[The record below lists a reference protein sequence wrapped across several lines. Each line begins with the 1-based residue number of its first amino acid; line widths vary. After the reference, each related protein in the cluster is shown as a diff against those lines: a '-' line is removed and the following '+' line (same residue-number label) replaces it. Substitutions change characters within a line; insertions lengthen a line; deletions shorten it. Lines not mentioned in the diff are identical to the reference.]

1 MAIRKVGSAFIGAG
15 IVAEMHGRAI
25 KRNPTSRLVGVYDQ
39 KIAASKAIAKKF
51 GGKAYRSID
60 EILDDPK
67 VELVHVLVPMVF
79 HQDVVIK
86 CLEAGK
92 HVLVEKP
99 VAQEVSELKALKAAA
114 EKAGKVCMPAHNY
127 IYTPSIMR
135 AKRLIDEGKLGDI
148 CGLWIFFNI
157 FHDEKI
163 AARYGSVL
171 RETTVHHIY
180 SMLYLLG
187 RPQTITAMKSY
198 IHYKKL
204 EVEDQAAVMCQMPN
218 GAIVNLWC
226 SFALN
231 DPTNDPWTVL
241 YKVLGTKGGVSY
253 SWNEAQYE
261 DNGGPGGGLTCYEDG
276 FAGEVDYMVN
286 QCILADMQ
294 PLSTLDDAIDALK
307 IVETAERIVD
317 SGRGSLKLKF

>member
-1 MAIRKVGSAFIGAG
+1 MRVGIQF
-15 IVAEMHGRAI
+15 
-25 KRNPTSRLVGVYDQ
+25 NPR
-39 KIAASKAIAKKF
+39 
-51 GGKAYRSID
+51 GKSSID

-157 FHDEKI
+157 F
-163 AARYGSVL
+163 RYFF
-171 RETTVHHIY
+171 
-180 SMLYLLG
+180 
-187 RPQTITAMKSY
+187 
-198 IHYKKL
+198 
-204 EVEDQAAVMCQMPN
+204 D
-218 GAIVNLWC
+218 
-226 SFALN
+226 
-231 DPTNDPWTVL
+231 
-241 YKVLGTKGGVSY
+241 
-253 SWNEAQYE
+253 
-261 DNGGPGGGLTCYEDG
+261 
-276 FAGEVDYMVN
+276 
-286 QCILADMQ
+286 IL
-294 PLSTLDDAIDALK
+294 PILFRYFFEIFS
-307 IVETAERIVD
+307 R
-317 SGRGSLKLKF
+317 FF